1 MSGLDAGAPLAQ
13 LADKSLV
20 ALFFAAFLLGA
31 YHLAKHTIS
40 TVLKPMAEGALAVVR
55 DLDSSIKALNATIA
69 TTTREH
75 DDAMSDRHREID
87 RTAQARHEAIR
98 ALLVDSHKEL
108 AAILADY
115 MQRTNTSLAEL
126 RDALRDVLPG
136 EKFPSSVG
144 IAPPSGRGARPAVEQ
159 TIRSRDPR

>member
-1 MSGLDAGAPLAQ
+1 MDGVTAAPLAQ

-31 YHLAKHTIS
+31 YHLAKHAIS
-40 TVLKPMAEGALAVVR
+40 TVLRPMAEGALGVVR
-55 DLDSSIKALNATIA
+55 DLDASIKALNSTIA

-75 DDAMSDRHREID
+75 DAAMSDRHREID
-87 RTAQARHEAIR
+87 RTAQARHDAIR
-98 ALLVDSHKEL
+98 ALIVDAHKEL
-108 AAILADY
+108 AALLTDY

-136 EKFPSSVG
+136 ERFPSSVG
-144 IAPPSGRGARPAVEQ
+144 LAAPATRTARPAVEQ
-159 TIRSRDPR
+159 TVRSRDPR